1 MMRNFILGTD
11 WCTDCDDAVAV
22 RILARAHK
30 SGKICIKGIGVNACM
45 EYSAASL
52 DGFLNTEGVKDI
64 PIGIDLCGTDFGGKP
79 LYQKNLVKYALNYKS
94 NNDAE
99 DAVTLYRRILSQ
111 SKHSIE
117 IVEIGY
123 LQVISAVLESKP
135 DDISEKSGIELIADK
150 VTKIWSMA
158 GKWDEPFGKEY
169 NFACNARSRI
179 AGNTFCKKCPVPITF
194 LGWEVGNDVITGDNL
209 DKNDILYQILSD
221 HGSPN
226 GRMSWDPMLALM
238 AIIGDENEAGYDT
251 VCGTASVN
259 SETGENNFIPCSNG
273 RHKYV
278 KKRREN
284 QYYREIINKLIK

>member
-64 PIGIDLCGTDFGGKP
+64 PIGIVLCGTDFGGKP

-117 IVEIGY
+117 IVEIGF

-150 VTKIWSMA
+150 VTKIWIMA
-158 GKWDEPFGKEY
+158 GKWDEPFGKE
-169 NFACNARSRI
+169 
-179 AGNTFCKKCPVPITF
+179 
-194 LGWEVGNDVITGDNL
+194 
-209 DKNDILYQILSD
+209 
-221 HGSPN
+221 
-226 GRMSWDPMLALM
+226 
-238 AIIGDENEAGYDT
+238 
-251 VCGTASVN
+251 
-259 SETGENNFIPCSNG
+259 NNFTRNTRS
-273 RHKYV
+273 
-278 KKRREN
+278 
-284 QYYREIINKLIK
+284 